1 MPTWLVPTLKWGG
14 IGLAIIAAVADPL
27 RAVHCRRS
35 SAGGRRSVRRG
46 SRGAVLDSLRDRR
59 RGSHRRVCS
68 GGGERGPP
76 ERRAAYAG
84 RTSSVHT
91 SRSGSRRSGSP
102 WTTKVSPP
110 TVS

>member
-1 MPTWLVPTLKWGG
+1 MQTWLVATVDVRRF
-14 IGLAIIAAVADPL
+14 GLATI
-27 RAVHCRRS
+27 
-35 SAGGRRSVRRG
+35 
-46 SRGAVLDSLRDRR
+46 GAVRSYARASLAQRPTDATSARQATPWKVSRLDDQISTVFERIAEIVWRIDAADRALSR
-59 RGSHRRVCS
+59 HQ
-68 GGGERGPP
+68 
-76 ERRAAYAG
+76 AG